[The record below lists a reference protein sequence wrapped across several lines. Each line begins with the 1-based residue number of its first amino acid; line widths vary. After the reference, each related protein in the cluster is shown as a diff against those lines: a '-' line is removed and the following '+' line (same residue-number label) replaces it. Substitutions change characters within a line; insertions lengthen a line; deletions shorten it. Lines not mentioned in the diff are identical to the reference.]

1 MAFNIKNLKRW
12 YLMLTG
18 QSVWHV
24 NQDIGKCFSAD
35 SIKGYYNNMT
45 EKVTKMP
52 GLLDSEDLPLLETD
66 GKKVEMPVAI
76 FQYGLGA
83 YDLYLQSKDEK
94 YKKKFNQ
101 TVKWAEDHL
110 DEKGR
115 WNNFFYVY
123 PDNPYGAMAQGEG
136 VSLLLRAFVLTQDEK
151 YLAMAK
157 SAIDFMLKPVSE
169 GGTALYEDNDLKLAE
184 YTHRPIVM
192 NGWIFAW
199 WGLYDYVLAT
209 NDTGAYKKELDASC
223 DTLIKCLPQFKNW
236 YWSKYDLGG
245 RMASP
250 FYHNLHVAQMQAM
263 YQLTGHEV
271 FRDYA
276 NRWEK
281 QQKNQ
286 ICKAMAFVKKAI
298 QKIRE

>member
-1 MAFNIKNLKRW
+1 
-12 YLMLTG
+12 MLTG

-52 GLLDSEDLPLLETD
+52 ELLDSEDLPLLETE

-123 PDNPYGAMAQGEG
+123 PENPYGAMAQGEG
-136 VSLLLRAFVLTQDEK
+136 VSLLLRAFVQTQDEK
-151 YLAMAK
+151 YLVMAK
-157 SAIDFMLKPVSE
+157 RAIDFMLKPVSE

-192 NGWIFAW
+192 NGWIYAW
-199 WGLYDYVLAT
+199 WGLFDYVLAT
-209 NDTGAYKKELDASC
+209 DDTGIYKKALGASC
-223 DTLIKCLPQFKNW
+223 DTLIKCLPQFKTW

-263 YQLTGHEV
+263 YLLTGHEV

-276 NRWEK
+276 NRWER